1 MPEPN
6 FRNRTLFHGDN
17 LKFLQAI
24 DSGTVHLIATDPP
37 FNKSRDFHATPD
49 SLAAGGK
56 FEDRWRYD
64 KDVHPEWIDAIQDD
78 NPAVWSVIDTANEIH
93 KKRGKQKED
102 GSDMGAFLC
111 YMGVRL
117 MEMHR
122 VLHEDGSLY
131 LHCDATAG
139 HYLKAICDAI
149 FGYHQFRNEI
159 IWKRTSAHSNA
170 LRYGSTHDVILYYS
184 KSSEPIWNDIKVPY
198 EQWYIDQYYR
208 YKDEDE
214 RRFMS
219 DNLTA
224 PSQQNREGNPRF
236 YAWNG
241 VERVWR
247 YSKER
252 MAELDAEGRIFYTR
266 NGVPRFKRY
275 LDEQEGASLQ
285 DLWLDIEAVRSWHKE
300 GYGYR
305 TQKPLALYERIIRA
319 SSNEGDVVLD
329 PFAGCAT
336 TVVAAELLNRQ
347 WIGMDIW
354 DGAHK
359 AVVQRL
365 ITVGK
370 LSPSGV
376 PDDMLAD
383 LAVPDQQG
391 QLITFGELHYATTP
405 PERTDDREI
414 AVPAFEL
421 PPEYQK
427 AKWER
432 LSHAEIRAWLEPA
445 QADGK
450 NVICAGCGRRLPPR
464 YMELDHIRPRA
475 SGGPNTIDNRVL
487 MCGPCNREKKA
498 DLTMTGLWKKN
509 RKDDRMEDETAAR
522 AAFEAAGRAAERA
535 RRTLR

>member
-24 DSGTVHLIATDPP
+24 DSGMVHLIATDPP

-64 KDVHPEWIDAIQDD
+64 KDVHPEWIDAIKDD
-78 NPAVWSVIDTANEIH
+78 QPAVWSVIDTANEIH
-93 KKRGKQKED
+93 KKKGKQKED

-111 YMGVRL
+111 YMGVRI

-122 VLHEDGSLY
+122 ILCENGTIY
-131 LHCDATAG
+131 LHLDHTAS
-139 HYLKAICDAI
+139 HYLKAMMDAI
-149 FGYHQFRNEI
+149 FGKQNFRNEI
-159 IWKRTSAHSNA
+159 VWCYSGGGIPRKDFPRKYDRI
-170 LRYGSTHDVILYYS
+170 LRYTKG
-184 KSSEPIWNDIKVPY
+184 NDY
-198 EQWYIDQYYR
+198 T
-208 YKDEDE
+208 
-214 RRFMS
+214 FH
-219 DNLTA
+219 
-224 PSQQNREGNPRF
+224 
-236 YAWNG
+236 
-241 VERVWR
+241 VERKPYKENTQEVGIHST
-247 YSKER
+247 YSGPDNK
-252 MAELDAEGRIFYTR
+252 I
-266 NGVPRFKRY
+266 
-275 LDEQEGASLQ
+275 
-285 DLWLDIEAVRSWHKE
+285 DLARGTPITDWWTDIPTVTGWSPQN
-300 GYGYR
+300 YGYR

-319 SSNEGDVVLD
+319 SSNEGDIVLD

-365 ITVGK
+365 ITVSK

-383 LAVPDQQG
+383 LAIPDQQG
-391 QLITFGELHYATTP
+391 QLITFGELHYETAP
-405 PERTDDREI
+405 PERTDNREI

-432 LSHAEIRAWLEPA
+432 LSHDEIRAWLEPA
-445 QADGK
+445 QADGE
-450 NVICAGCGRRLPPR
+450 NIICAGCGRRLHR
-464 YMELDHIRPRA
+464 RFMELDHIRPRA

-487 MCGPCNREKKA
+487 MCRPCNGEKKA
-498 DLTMTGLWKKN
+498 DLAMSGLWKKN
-509 RKDDRMEDETAAR
+509 TRDKWMEDPDAAKMAFNAAR
-522 AAFEAAGRAAERA
+522 AMAERV